1 MESQTQVWTVR
12 LLEGR
17 DLPFYT
23 AQEAFDYVVRK
34 RPRGAKLYGPD
45 GSVLISVGEARP
57 DA

>member
-1 MESQTQVWTVR
+1 MQQTWIVR

-17 DLPFYT
+17 DLPFGT
-23 AQEAFDYVVRK
+23 AQEAFDYVVHR

-45 GSVLISVGEARP
+45 GSVLISVGEAQP